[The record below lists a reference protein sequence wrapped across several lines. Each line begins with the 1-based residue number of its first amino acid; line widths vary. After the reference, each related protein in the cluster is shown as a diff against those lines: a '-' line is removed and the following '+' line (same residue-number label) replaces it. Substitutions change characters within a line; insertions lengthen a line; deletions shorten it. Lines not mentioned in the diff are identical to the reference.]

1 MHFSR
6 LIALATGLEQRVDG
20 GNQVGG
26 DLQRLRI
33 IGGRNQLVREAADMR
48 LELPHFLLLLR
59 VRVVVGHVGQQQP
72 QF

>member
-1 MHFSR
+1 
-6 LIALATGLEQRVDG
+6 
-20 GNQVGG
+20 
-26 DLQRLRI
+26 
-33 IGGRNQLVREAADMR
+33 MR